1 MSPQWILV
9 LVLIALVYFLF
20 IKSKPLPRE
29 DKKSKKK
36 KEGLDEDDMV
46 ECKKCGTYTTLNEA
60 LLRDGDYFCSN
71 ECLKA

>member
-20 IKSKPLPRE
+20 IKSKPLPGE

-36 KEGLDEDDMV
+36 KERLDEDDMV
-46 ECKKCGTYTTLNEA
+46 ECKSCGTYITLNEA